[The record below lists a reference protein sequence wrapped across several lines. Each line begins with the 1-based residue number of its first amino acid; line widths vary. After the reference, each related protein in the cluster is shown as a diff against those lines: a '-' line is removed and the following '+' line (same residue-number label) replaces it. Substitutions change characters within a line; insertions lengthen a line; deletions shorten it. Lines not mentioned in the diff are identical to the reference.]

1 MRSFTL
7 VKKNLSVLIA
17 TRGFLIN
24 GQWYSMKE
32 DIMKEDHFLQGG
44 SHAVET
50 ALAVKGR
57 MIAKS
62 VQLVLISGS
71 MADQELCGEF
81 AGEKI
86 YID

>member
-7 VKKNLSVLIA
+7 VKKNLRALFA
-17 TRGFLIN
+17 TRDFLIKA
-24 GQWYSMKE
+24 QWYSMKE

-62 VQLVLISGS
+62 VQLVLISRS
-71 MADQELCGEF
+71 MVDQEICVEF

-86 YID
+86 HID

>member
-1 MRSFTL
+1 MRERFIRL
-7 VKKNLSVLIA
+7 Y
-17 TRGFLIN
+17 R
-24 GQWYSMKE
+24 Q
-32 DIMKEDHFLQGG
+32 KEDHFLKSG

-71 MADQELCGEF
+71 MADQEFCVEF

>member
-7 VKKNLSVLIA
+7 VKKNLRVLFA

-71 MADQELCGEF
+71 TVDQELCGEF

>member
-1 MRSFTL
+1 MREWFTRL
-7 VKKNLSVLIA
+7 FGPESVKS
-17 TRGFLIN
+17 
-24 GQWYSMKE
+24 
-32 DIMKEDHFLQGG
+32 G

-50 ALAVKGR
+50 ALAVKGQ

-71 MADQELCGEF
+71 MADQEFCVEF

-86 YID
+86 DID